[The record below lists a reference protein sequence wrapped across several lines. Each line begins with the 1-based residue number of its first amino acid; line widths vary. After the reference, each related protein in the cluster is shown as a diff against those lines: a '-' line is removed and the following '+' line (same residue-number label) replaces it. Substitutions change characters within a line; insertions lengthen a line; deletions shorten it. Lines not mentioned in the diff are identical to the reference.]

1 MDKADILLTSF
12 PQIINKQII
21 NKVLSYASHSDVA
34 VLRTMAD
41 TATGSN
47 ASGYSFDLLA

>member
-12 PQIINKQII
+12 PQIIN
-21 NKVLSYASHSDVA
+21 NVLSYASHSNVA
-34 VLRTMAD
+34 FLRTMAD